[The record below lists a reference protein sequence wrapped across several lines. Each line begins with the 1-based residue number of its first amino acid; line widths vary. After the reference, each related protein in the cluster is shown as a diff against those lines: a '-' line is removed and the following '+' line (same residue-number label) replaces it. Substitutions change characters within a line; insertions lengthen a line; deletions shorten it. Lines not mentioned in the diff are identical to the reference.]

1 MPTARESL
9 LDAALAALGARP
21 WAAVRMV
28 DVAVSAGVSRQTLYN
43 EFSSKEGLARAL
55 ARREADAFLAGVE
68 NALSEAER
76 HGADAGDCF
85 AAAAAWTLHTA
96 RRSPLVRATLT
107 GCRSERL
114 PAAAV
119 AGIPVQRSPHSSEA
133 RGPTPQSP
141 VSPASTSAASSAQ
154 TSSARTPAEAAPSP
168 AELVIEIRNRAVG
181 ALEHG
186 YPKLDLADIG
196 WACEAAVRLTLAYVV
211 APSASDEDACLQVA
225 RLVRG
230 LLARGW

>member
-28 DVAVSAGVSRQTLYN
+28 DVALAAGVSRQTLYN
-43 EFSSKEGLARAL
+43 EFSSKQGLARAL
-55 ARREADAFLAGVE
+55 ARREADEFLAGVE
-68 NALSEAER
+68 NALAEAER
-76 HGADAGDCF
+76 RGADAGECF
-85 AAAAAWTLHTA
+85 AAATAWTLHAA
-96 RRSPLVRATLT
+96 RRSPLVHATLT

-114 PAAAV
+114 PAAA
-119 AGIPVQRSPHSSEA
+119 GRIPAQRSP
-133 RGPTPQSP
+133 
-141 VSPASTSAASSAQ
+141 
-154 TSSARTPAEAAPSP
+154 RTPAALSAAVPAAAGRTAPSPATAADAVLSP
-168 AELVIEIRNRAVG
+168 AELVVEIRDRAVG

-186 YPKLDLADIG
+186 CPKLNLADIG

-211 APSASDEDACLQVA
+211 APASSDEDACRQVA

-230 LLARGW
+230 LLARGF

>member
-55 ARREADAFLAGVE
+55 ARREADVFLAGVE
-68 NALSEAER
+68 NALAEAER

-85 AAAAAWTLHTA
+85 AAATAWTLHSA

-107 GCRSERL
+107 GCRSDRL
-114 PAAAV
+114 PAAVV
-119 AGIPVQRSPHSSEA
+119 AGIPVQRSPHSGRTASA
-133 RGPTPQSP
+133 HTPG
-141 VSPASTSAASSAQ
+141 
-154 TSSARTPAEAAPSP
+154 ARTPAAAAPPSP
-168 AELVIEIRNRAVG
+168 TELVTEIRDRAVG

-196 WACEAAVRLTLAYVV
+196 WACEVAVRLTLAHVV
-211 APSASDEDACLQVA
+211 APSASDEDACRQVA

>member
-28 DVAVSAGVSRQTLYN
+28 DVALSAGVSRQTLYN
-43 EFSSKEGLARAL
+43 EFSSKDGLARAL
-55 ARREADAFLAGVE
+55 ARREADTFLAGVE
-68 NALSEAER
+68 NALAEAER
-76 HGADAGDCF
+76 QGADAGDCF
-85 AAAAAWTLHTA
+85 AAAAAWTLHSA

-114 PAAAV
+114 PAVAA
-119 AGIPVQRSPHSSEA
+119 AGIPLQRSPHATRFSA
-133 RGPTPQSP
+133 A
-141 VSPASTSAASSAQ
+141 PASMAQPPVAA
-154 TSSARTPAEAAPSP
+154 AAPAP
-168 AELVIEIRNRAVG
+168 GELVTEIRNRAVG

-196 WACEAAVRLTLAYVV
+196 WACEVAVRLTLAYVV

-230 LLARGW
+230 LLAHGW